1 MQITSE
7 LKTLFRQFTQYV
19 LVGGLAF
26 LIDFS
31 TLYALTKHGGLH
43 YLASA
48 TVGFTL
54 GLVANY
60 LLCTLWI
67 FDHRNLQNRMHEFG
81 IFAAIG
87 VAGLLLNNFIIFALT
102 DWAMIYYLHSKLIAA
117 ATILFFNF
125 GLRRTIL
132 FSRKSSA
139 PKTLPADAT
148 VAN

>member
-81 IFAAIG
+81 IFSAIG

>member
-1 MQITSE
+1 MPHDFR
-7 LKTLFRQFTQYV
+7 TLFRQFTQYV

-31 TLYALTKHGGLH
+31 TLYVLTKHGGMH

-54 GLVANY
+54 GLIANY

-67 FDHRNLQNRMHEFG
+67 FDHRNLQNRLHEFVVFAVIG
-81 IFAAIG
+81 I
-87 VAGLLLNNFIIFALT
+87 AGLLLNNFIIFALT

-132 FSRKSSA
+132 FSQKSSA
-139 PKTLPADAT
+139 QKTLPADST

>member
-1 MQITSE
+1 MPHHFR
-7 LKTLFRQFTQYV
+7 TLVRQFTQYV

-31 TLYALTKHGGLH
+31 TLYVLTTHGGLH

-48 TVGFTL
+48 TAGFTL
-54 GLVANY
+54 GLIANY

-67 FDHRNLQNRMHEFG
+67 FDHRNLQNRVHEFA

-102 DWAMIYYLHSKLIAA
+102 DWAMLYYLHSKLIAA
-117 ATILFFNF
+117 AAILFFNF

-132 FSRKSSA
+132 FTQRTLTHKSLSA
-139 PKTLPADAT
+139 DSSVT
-148 VAN
+148 N

>member
-67 FDHRNLQNRMHEFG
+67 FDHRNLQNRMHEFVV
-81 IFAAIG
+81 FSAIG
-87 VAGLLLNNFIIFALT
+87 IAGLLLNNFIIFALT
-102 DWAMIYYLHSKLIAA
+102 DWAMIYYLHSKLVAA

-125 GLRRTIL
+125 GLRRAIL